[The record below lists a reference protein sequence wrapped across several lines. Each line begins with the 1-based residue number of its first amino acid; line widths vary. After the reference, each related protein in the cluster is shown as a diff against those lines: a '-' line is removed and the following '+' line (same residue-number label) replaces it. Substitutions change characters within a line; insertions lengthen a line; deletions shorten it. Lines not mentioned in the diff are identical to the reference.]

1 MLSSSS
7 RRVPAMHT
15 CPLVVEDAAGGGA
28 NRLLQIRAV
37 GEDNVGALAARF
49 QPHALH
55 IAVAGVFQQLL
66 AGAGGAGEG
75 DDFNIRM
82 QGQRLP
88 GLVAKAA
95 DHVQH
100 AVRQAGLFRQPGQT
114 QGGERRFFRGFEDYA
129 IARRQRRAEFPAGQQ
144 QGSSTAPP
152 RRSRQLVRER
162 SSPARCCRWGPL
174 RHRLYPALRHTSE
187 WRGRAGNI
195 VAQAVANRLAGI
207 QRFQQ
212 RQLFTMGLHQISKV
226 SEKKRFTP
234 GRRGLRPV
242 AVIKSLARGFHRPFD
257 VGFFTAGDWA
267 NVCCAAGSIVSKV
280 VLSAAAQYSPLIN
293 KRVSMA
299 GFSLFP
305 ASKPVLKIH
314 HDSLKTLSAN

>member
-1 MLSSSS
+1 M
-7 RRVPAMHT
+7 
-15 CPLVVEDAAGGGA
+15 
-28 NRLLQIRAV
+28 LQIRAI

-144 QGSSTAPP
+144 QREVP
-152 RRSRQLVRER
+152 RHHRGDHANWFANDHRQLVAAGGGHFAIDFIQRFGI
-162 SSPARCCRWGPL
+162 PANG
-174 RHRLYPALRHTSE
+174 A
-187 WRGRAGNI
+187 GGAGNI
-195 VAQAVANRLAGI
+195 VAQAVANRFAGI

-212 RQLFTMGLHQISKV
+212 RQLFTMGLHQISKA
-226 SEKKRFTP
+226 SEDRFTLC
-234 GRRGLRPV
+234 GGGLRPV

-257 VGFFTAGDWA
+257 VGFFTAGDL
-267 NVCCAAGSIVSKV
+267 G
-280 VLSAAAQYSPLIN
+280 
-293 KRVSMA
+293 
-299 GFSLFP
+299 
-305 ASKPVLKIH
+305 
-314 HDSLKTLSAN
+314 